1 MLTSF
6 LQFFFVFIQ
15 ADCNAKKKPPMIQYF
30 GTLDCYCRYLLCKK
44 LREELSAKI
53 AKVTHMLT
61 YHVACLSP
69 FENYVHVCMLVI
81 K

>member
-1 MLTSF
+1 M
-6 LQFFFVFIQ
+6 I
-15 ADCNAKKKPPMIQYF
+15 PIIQYF
-30 GTLDCYCRYLLCKK
+30 GTLDCYCRYLLCKQ

-69 FENYVHVCMLVI
+69 FENYVHACMLVI